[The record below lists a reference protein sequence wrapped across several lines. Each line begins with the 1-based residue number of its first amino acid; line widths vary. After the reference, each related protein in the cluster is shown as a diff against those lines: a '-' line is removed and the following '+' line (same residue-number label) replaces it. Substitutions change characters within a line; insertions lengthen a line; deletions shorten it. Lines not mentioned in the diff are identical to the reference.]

1 MSASRVQ
8 PVQAPVK
15 KTAVPRTPRSTGSG
29 VSGDVD
35 TRDMIDFVPKPLP
48 ADPAQRADFFASID
62 KGIAEAKADLVID
75 WEDLDRQI
83 CQKYGLPP
91 A

>member
-1 MSASRVQ
+1 MSASRAL
-8 PVQAPVK
+8 PVKAPVK
-15 KTAVPRTPRSTGSG
+15 KTAVPRTPRSSGSG

-35 TRDMIDFVPKPLP
+35 TRDMIELVQRPLP

-62 KGIAEAKADLVID
+62 KGIAEAKADQVID

-83 CQKYGLPP
+83 CKKYGLPS

>member
-1 MSASRVQ
+1 
-8 PVQAPVK
+8 
-15 KTAVPRTPRSTGSG
+15 
-29 VSGDVD
+29 
-35 TRDMIDFVPKPLP
+35 MIEFVPKPLP

-62 KGIAEAKADLVID
+62 KGIAEAKADQVID

-83 CQKYGLPP
+83 CKKYGLPP

>member
-15 KTAVPRTPRSTGSG
+15 KTAVPRAPRSAGSS
-29 VSGDVD
+29 VSADVD
-35 TRDMIDFVPKPLP
+35 NRDMIEFVPKPLP
-48 ADPAQRADFFASID
+48 ADPAQRADFFAAID
-62 KGIAEAKADLVID
+62 KGIAEARSGRDIA
-75 WEDLDRQI
+75 WEDLDRRI
-83 CQKYGLPP
+83 SKKYGLPP

>member
-1 MSASRVQ
+1 MSAGRAL
-8 PVQAPVK
+8 PVKAPVTR
-15 KTAVPRTPRSTGSG
+15 TAVPLAPRSAGSG

-35 TRDMIDFVPKPLP
+35 TRDMIEFVPKPLP

-62 KGIAEAKADLVID
+62 KGIAEAKADQVID

-83 CQKYGLPP
+83 CKKYGLPP